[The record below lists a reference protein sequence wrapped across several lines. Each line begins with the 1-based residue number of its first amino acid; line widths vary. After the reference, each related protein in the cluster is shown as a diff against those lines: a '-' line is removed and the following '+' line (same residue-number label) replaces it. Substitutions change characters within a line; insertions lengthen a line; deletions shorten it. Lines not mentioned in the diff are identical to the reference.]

1 MMHIARKVKSAAS
14 IDIIYFGKRIEDREG
29 QNPNVEKRGMT

>member
-1 MMHIARKVKSAAS
+1 MHIARKVRSRVS

-29 QNPNVEKRGMT
+29 QNQKIEKKGMT